1 MSYKTWI
8 VTPLLITFV
17 TPFCSANDATWFRN
31 TPMQSTMEAL
41 LEKQPR
47 RAWQE
52 LTLALSQSQIEPIH
66 WQPVKEAILAQS
78 NCGHQLD
85 TSLSA
90 MPPRLTLS
98 FISRS
103 GFSSSGYQIK
113 VSTEETQQGGHFSL
127 VTPQGISLLSGEI
140 DPHKHYQEWETN
152 ELITSPEAGVYYL
165 KYNRN
170 ELPVVVS
177 RYDSNHWLNRS
188 TMDSSQ
194 IQASLPQLNN
204 GCAKPV
210 VNLQWFDSEYN
221 QVKDKKA
228 LEVTSKKITLEQLQP
243 PSNARHLSAS
253 TLIFEY
259 QPGVK
264 IEYIHRISLPFSN
277 RDK

>member
-1 MSYKTWI
+1 MKNKAWI
-8 VTPLLITFV
+8 VTPLLIALV
-17 TPFCSANDATWFRN
+17 APFCAANTTPWFRD
-31 TPMQSTMEAL
+31 TPMQSTMKAV
-41 LEKQPR
+41 LEKQPKQ
-47 RAWQE
+47 AWQE
-52 LTLALSQSQIEPIH
+52 LTLTLSQNHIDPKH

-85 TSLSA
+85 YIVSA
-90 MPPRLTLS
+90 IPTRLTLS

-103 GFSSSGYQIK
+103 GFSSSGYQVK

-127 VTPQGISLLSGEI
+127 VNQQGVTLLSGEI
-140 DPHKHYQEWETN
+140 EPHKNYQEWETN

-188 TMDSSQ
+188 TMNSSQ

-210 VNLQWFDSEYN
+210 VNLQWFDSDYN
-221 QVKDKKA
+221 QVGSKKA
-228 LEVTSKKITLEQLQP
+228 LQVTSNQIRLEQLQP
-243 PSNARHLSAS
+243 PTNAHHLSAS